1 MTVCTGVLKTNLWC
15 CDYEWFS
22 KVTKHLPSQ
31 DVEIVAGHGAL
42 SDLEVDVLGV
52 QVVKA
57 RIVVVS
63 RGIHVLKESFNMAS

>member
-1 MTVCTGVLKTNLWC
+1 
-15 CDYEWFS
+15 
-22 KVTKHLPSQ
+22 LPPQ
-31 DVEIVAGHGAL
+31 DVEIVARHGAL